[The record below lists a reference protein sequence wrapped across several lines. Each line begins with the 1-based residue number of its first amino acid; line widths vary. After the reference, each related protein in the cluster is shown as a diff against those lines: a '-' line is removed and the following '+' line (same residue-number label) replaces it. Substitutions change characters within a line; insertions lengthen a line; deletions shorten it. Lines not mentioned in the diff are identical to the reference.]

1 MAVQEAGSRW
11 RRDDAQGTDSAL
23 PELRARWRTASLR
36 AGWRF
41 PSDWGAPEVD
51 EVCNAVLTGG
61 DLLAALGDLA
71 RARAFAGAD
80 LDETLADLAALH
92 AVLESPTDEVDPDPD
107 TTPAALLRST
117 ALAWADAAL
126 SRLHAGDITDTLS
139 GQANADYLR
148 VRLGEIYAE
157 CRRKGTCPADRY
169 VLLVATLDLSKVSG
183 WSRLMAMV
191 LVGDVLRAVFDG
203 GESVAVL
210 GPSVAVVLTERE
222 TGLAER
228 AADARLL
235 IKDRLGVDPDLGPDA
250 TPEVRVQ
257 RLPVGEPA
265 AVSLLREISR
275 A

>member
-1 MAVQEAGSRW
+1 MREAGSR
-11 RRDDAQGTDSAL
+11 RHRDDAQGTSCAL
-23 PELRARWRTASLR
+23 QELRSRWRTASTR

-51 EVCNAVLTGG
+51 EVCAAVLTGG

-92 AVLESPTDEVDPDPD
+92 AVLESRDESECLDLD
-107 TTPAALLRST
+107 TTPAALLRSV
-117 ALAWADAAL
+117 AVAWADAAL

-157 CRRKGTCPADRY
+157 CRRKGVCPAERY
-169 VLLVATLDLSKVSG
+169 VLLVATLDLTKVDG

-191 LVGDVLRAVFDG
+191 LVGDVLRSVFDG

-210 GPSVAVVLTERE
+210 GPSVAVVLTERDPA
-222 TGLAER
+222 LAER
-228 AADARLL
+228 AADARIL
-235 IKDRLGVDPDLGPDA
+235 IKDRLTVDPDLGPGA
-250 TPEVRVQ
+250 TPEVRIQ
-257 RLPVGEPA
+257 RLPAGEPA
-265 AVSLLREISR
+265 AVNLLRDISR

>member
-1 MAVQEAGSRW
+1 MAVREAGSRW
-11 RRDDAQGTDSAL
+11 RRDDAQGTDCAL
-23 PELRARWRTASLR
+23 GELRARWRTASTR

-51 EVCNAVLTGG
+51 EVCAAVLAGG
-61 DLLAALGDLA
+61 DLLSALGDLA

-92 AVLESPTDEVDPDPD
+92 AVLEGDDLECLDLDA
-107 TTPAALLRST
+107 TPAALLRST
-117 ALAWADAAL
+117 AIAWADAAL

-157 CRRKGTCPADRY
+157 CRRKGFCPTDRY
-169 VLLVATLDLSKVSG
+169 VLLVATLDLTKVDG

-191 LVGDVLRAVFDG
+191 LVGDVLRSVFDG
-203 GESVAVL
+203 GETVAVL
-210 GPSVAVVLTERE
+210 GPSVAVVLTERD
-222 TGLAER
+222 TTLAER
-228 AADARLL
+228 ASDARIL
-235 IKDRLGVDPDLGPDA
+235 IKDRLTLDPDLGPSA
-250 TPEVRVQ
+250 TPEVRIQ
-257 RLPVGEPA
+257 RLPTGEPA
-265 AVSLLREISR
+265 AINLLRDISR